1 MRIDKL
7 LSNSGIGS
15 RSEVKNIIKDKRVT
29 INDVLVRSTSL
40 EVNPDKDVVKLDGEV
55 VSYKEFY
62 YILMNK
68 PKGYVSARVDNVY
81 PPITDLVSE
90 FNFVNLSPVGRLDV
104 DTTGVILLTNDGEL
118 THKLISP
125 RYNVN
130 KTYEVEVDSPLDNSL
145 ILKFK
150 EGITLD
156 DELLLPADLVIVD
169 KTHAELTIHQGKFHQ
184 VKRMFKKFNFNV
196 INLNRKKFAFLTVGD
211 LDMGEYRELTSYEV
225 KMLKELVNH

>member
-150 EGITLD
+150 EGIALD

-211 LDMGEYRELTSYEV
+211 LDMGEYRELTSNEV

>member
-40 EVNPDKDVVKLDGEV
+40 EVNSDKDIVKLDGEV

-145 ILKFK
+145 VLKFK

-211 LDMGEYRELTSYEV
+211 LDMGEYRELTSNEV

>member
-40 EVNPDKDVVKLDGEV
+40 EVNPYKDVVKLDGEV

-196 INLNRKKFAFLTVGD
+196 ISLNRKKFAFLTVGD
-211 LDMGEYRELTSYEV
+211 LDMGEYRELTSSEV

>member
-40 EVNPDKDVVKLDGEV
+40 EVNPDKDVVKVDGEV

-81 PPITDLVSE
+81 
-90 FNFVNLSPVGRLDV
+90 
-104 DTTGVILLTNDGEL
+104 LL
-118 THKLISP
+118 
-125 RYNVN
+125 
-130 KTYEVEVDSPLDNSL
+130 SL
-145 ILKFK
+145 I
-150 EGITLD
+150 
-156 DELLLPADLVIVD
+156 
-169 KTHAELTIHQGKFHQ
+169 
-184 VKRMFKKFNFNV
+184 
-196 INLNRKKFAFLTVGD
+196 
-211 LDMGEYRELTSYEV
+211 
-225 KMLKELVNH
+225 

>member
-211 LDMGEYRELTSYEV
+211 LDMGEYRELTSNEV

>member
-7 LSNSGIGS
+7 LSNLGIGS

-130 KTYEVEVDSPLDNSL
+130 KTYEVEVDSPLDNPL

-156 DELLLPADLVIVD
+156 DELLLPADLVILD

-184 VKRMFKKFNFNV
+184 VKRMFKKFNYNV

-211 LDMGEYRELTSYEV
+211 LDMGEYRELTSIEV

>member
-7 LSNSGIGS
+7 LSNLGIGS

-130 KTYEVEVDSPLDNSL
+130 KTYEVEVDSPLDNPL

-156 DELLLPADLVIVD
+156 DELLLPADLVILD

-184 VKRMFKKFNFNV
+184 VKRMFKKFNYNV

-211 LDMGEYRELTSYEV
+211 LDMGEYRELTSDEV

>member
-1 MRIDKL
+1 M
-7 LSNSGIGS
+7 
-15 RSEVKNIIKDKRVT
+15 
-29 INDVLVRSTSL
+29 
-40 EVNPDKDVVKLDGEV
+40 
-55 VSYKEFY
+55 
-62 YILMNK
+62 
-68 PKGYVSARVDNVY
+68 
-81 PPITDLVSE
+81 SE

-150 EGITLD
+150 EGINLD
-156 DELLLPADLVIVD
+156 DELLLPADLAIVD

-196 INLNRKKFAFLTVGD
+196 ISLNRKKFAFLTVGD
-211 LDMGEYRELTSYEV
+211 LDMGEYRELTSIEV

>member
-29 INDVLVRSTSL
+29 INNVLVRSASL

-130 KTYEVEVDSPLDNSL
+130 KTYEVEVDSPLDDSL

-156 DELLLPADLVIVD
+156 DELLLPADLVIID

-184 VKRMFKKFNFNV
+184 VKRMFKKFNSNV

-211 LDMGEYRELTSYEV
+211 LDMGGYRELTSNEV

>member
-29 INDVLVRSTSL
+29 INDVLVRSASL

-130 KTYEVEVDSPLDNSL
+130 KTYEVEVDSPLDDSL

-211 LDMGEYRELTSYEV
+211 LDMGEYRELTSNEV